1 MNGVIVHAKKGER
14 SRYLPITSL
23 LTKSC
28 KPLDIVKAFMD
39 IYPFKTLYIADLNA
53 IQTIENTEQSH
64 VNIINNIRDTF
75 PDLNLWVDSG
85 INTPSKANIWTA
97 CHAQL
102 VLGSESFQTIEQ
114 YQSLTQQ
121 LHDPYTL
128 SLDFSPQGYLGPNTL
143 IQDTK
148 HWPKDIIV
156 MTLAKVGANA
166 GVDLPTM
173 QYIREKTNKNSIY
186 AAGGVRNLNDLL
198 QLKQLGI
205 KGALVASALH
215 HHQISTTDLQ
225 SLVT

>member
-1 MNGVIVHAKKGER
+1 
-14 SRYLPITSL
+14 
-23 LTKSC
+23 
-28 KPLDIVKAFMD
+28 
-39 IYPFKTLYIADLNA
+39 
-53 IQTIENTEQSH
+53 
-64 VNIINNIRDTF
+64 
-75 PDLNLWVDSG
+75 
-85 INTPSKANIWTA
+85 
-97 CHAQL
+97 
-102 VLGSESFQTIEQ
+102 
-114 YQSLTQQ
+114 
-121 LHDPYTL
+121 
-128 SLDFSPQGYLGPNTL
+128 
-143 IQDTK
+143 
-148 HWPKDIIV
+148 V